1 MQVRIIDA
9 PLKVTWH
16 DGVLWMEAHPPLEGE
31 PDMAKMTQIINRE
44 IGGKKVVIDW
54 TRAEEMARTST
65 GMPGPIS
72 IQEPIMQSAQQSA
85 ALN

>member
-1 MQVRIIDA
+1 VA
-9 PLKVTWH
+9 WN

-31 PDMAKMTQIINRE
+31 PDMAEMTQIINRAIE
-44 IGGKKVVIDW
+44 GKNVTIDW
-54 TRAEEMARTST
+54 TRAEEMARTSI

-72 IQEPIMQSAQQSA
+72 TRKSVSAQQSA